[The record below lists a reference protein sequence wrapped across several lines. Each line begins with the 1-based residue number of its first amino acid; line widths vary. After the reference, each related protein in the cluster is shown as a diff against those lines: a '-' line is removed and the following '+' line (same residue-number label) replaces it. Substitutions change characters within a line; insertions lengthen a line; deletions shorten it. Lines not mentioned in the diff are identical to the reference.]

1 MEFTKPNSLNG
12 AQLKSEL
19 KAQGIAVDVIDDN
32 GNGQIS
38 FDVEKNKETAANE
51 IVAAHI
57 GIETKPTIADK
68 LAQAGLTIDELKTA
82 LGV

>member
-12 AQLKSEL
+12 SQLINEL

-38 FDVEKNKETAANE
+38 FDVAKNKEATASQ
-51 IVAAHI
+51 IVAAHNGTETSPSI
-57 GIETKPTIADK
+57 GDK
-68 LAQAGLTIDELKTA
+68 LAQAGLTIDELKAA